1 MSDKSIIDIVQ
12 EQGGF
17 ITTGKVKG
25 RGEYEQ
31 LRRATEDGT
40 LTRIRQGVY
49 VETSALA
56 NNMIDVQR
64 IVPNG
69 VLCLYSTFANY
80 GLSTQ
85 VPAATCIA
93 IDAKRKVRLP
103 EYPLIE
109 LYYWKKENLEFGVVE
124 KEISGYM
131 VMITDQERTICDA
144 VKYRNKI
151 GLDVCGEVIDNYLK
165 TETRN
170 ISLLHE
176 YAGKLRV
183 KNTLIK
189 YLETRL

>member
-17 ITTGKVKG
+17 ITTGEVKG

-85 VPAATCIA
+85 VPAAHASLLMPSERYVCLNILSSSCITG
-93 IDAKRKVRLP
+93 KRK
-103 EYPLIE
+103 
-109 LYYWKKENLEFGVVE
+109 
-124 KEISGYM
+124 
-131 VMITDQERTICDA
+131 T
-144 VKYRNKI
+144 
-151 GLDVCGEVIDNYLK
+151 
-165 TETRN
+165 
-170 ISLLHE
+170 
-176 YAGKLRV
+176 
-183 KNTLIK
+183 
-189 YLETRL
+189 